1 MSSRIFRIG
10 RWIVLGLV
18 LLPSMLVLG
27 VSFAL
32 KLTQLSDEP
41 FEQIIMVVGG
51 GLASTAICAV
61 TGCEPE
67 FLEGMESLVFAE
79 GLLEGT
85 PVALEVDEWGRVL
98 VAETARQ
105 NAGAEDNRGHPYW
118 LMDDLASRT
127 DTNHYR
133 RADANSH
140 DDPASAPLDARS
152 ITGAHADHEGDSGDS
167 SGTATCLDGSAAGK
181 WCCTG
186 EGGAIRGGQ
195 GPHVAQVG

>member
-1 MSSRIFRIG
+1 MSSRIFRVG

-127 DTNHYR
+127 VEDRVAYYKKWTESGEIEDPNHFTSSADR
-133 RADANSH
+133 LVLLEDVDGDERADTRTVL
-140 DDPASAPLDARS
+140 ASWNEMASGLVAGIEAREGS
-152 ITGAHADHEGDSGDS
+152 ILVT
-167 SGTATCLDGSAAGK
+167 
-181 WCCTG
+181 
-186 EGGAIRGGQ
+186 
-195 GPHVAQVG
+195 